1 MKRYFDLNYN
11 GEPYDAVTRRK
22 GQDLFYILG
31 AGKVAPPPK
40 AGQANKQPAAR
51 PAPKMSSGVTSSGYG
66 GGAKVSSNASSAA
79 DKAQIAQLEGQ
90 LAELKLQNDTLD
102 KERDFYFGKLRD
114 IEMLLQARKVEEDPM
129 SADIL
134 KILYAS
140 EDEKV

>member
-22 GQDLFYILG
+22 NQDLFYILG

-66 GGAKVSSNASSAA
+66 GGAKVVSSNASSAA
-79 DKAQIAQLEGQ
+79 DKAQITKLEGQ

-114 IEMLLQARKVEEDPM
+114 IEMLL
-129 SADIL
+129 
-134 KILYAS
+134 
-140 EDEKV
+140 